1 MNKIIYNDEVFSEFI
16 SEEKIQKRIKEMGAQ
31 ITDDYIGKCPIFVG
45 VLNGAC
51 IFYGDL
57 LKNYNGDCEVD
68 FAKVSSYGS
77 SKYSSGSI
85 KVLKDIDSIVNE
97 RDLIV
102 VEDIVDTGLS
112 LRFILNLLGQKN
124 PSSIR
129 VATLLFKPAA
139 LKYDIKIDYT
149 GFEIENKFVI
159 GYGMDLSQKYRNL
172 RSIYALDK

>member
-1 MNKIIYNDEVFSEFI
+1 MDKIVYNDEVFSEFI
-16 SEEKIQKRIKEMGAQ
+16 SEARIQSRILEMGEQ
-31 ITDDYIGKCPIFVG
+31 ITKDFKGKCPIFIG

-51 IFYGDL
+51 IFFGDL
-57 LKNYNGDCEVD
+57 LKSYSGECEVD

-112 LRFILNLLGQKN
+112 LKFILNLLGQKN